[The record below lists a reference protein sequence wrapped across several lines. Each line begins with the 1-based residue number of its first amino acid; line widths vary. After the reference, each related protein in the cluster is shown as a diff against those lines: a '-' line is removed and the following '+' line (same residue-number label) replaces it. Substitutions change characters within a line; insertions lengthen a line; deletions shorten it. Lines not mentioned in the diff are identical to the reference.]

1 MTNERYA
8 SLLSIT
14 VSGVVKEIVKEE
26 RIDENE
32 ALKNFL
38 NSYLYSLLED
48 EDLKLWY
55 YGDQMLYSLY
65 KEEKENGKIIFPDV

>member
-55 YGDQMLYSLY
+55 YSDQMLYSLY